1 MDIFGGML
9 MAANPRYKN
18 GNFRRKMRA
27 RFKSMNAPCG
37 ICSGRLG
44 PIHYDEPSDY
54 KHPLSFCIDEV
65 APVSRF
71 AEFGYPSR
79 EAACLDI
86 NNLQAAHW
94 CCNQAKSNKLPTD
107 RKCINIRTKTVQD
120 GDW

>member
-1 MDIFGGML
+1 MEFVV
-9 MAANPRYKN
+9 
-18 GNFRRKMRA
+18 
-27 RFKSMNAPCG
+27 
-37 ICSGRLG
+37 GRLG
-44 PIHYDEPSDY
+44 RIHYEEPSDY

-65 APVSRF
+65 IPVSRY

-94 CCNQAKSNKLPTD
+94 CCNALKSNKTGFDMDKPV
-107 RKCINIRTKTVQD
+107 KANVIKANISD